1 MTPHLVEELYAYVQ
15 ERCLWQFVSRAW
27 DREENIDGV
36 LSTTCDL
43 LCGDPPKR
51 TTQMEALFYADA
63 TILVA
68 DIRSRFP
75 VIAALPPAELRE
87 VFRALKEQVTEITIT
102 KSRNRE
108 LTQKL
113 Y

>member
-1 MTPHLVEELYAYVQ
+1 MTSHLVAELYSYVQ

-27 DREENIDGV
+27 DREENIEGV
-36 LSTTCDL
+36 LSATCDL
-43 LCGDPPKR
+43 LCGEPPKR
-51 TTQMEALFYADA
+51 TTQMESLFYADA
-63 TILVA
+63 RILA
-68 DIRSRFP
+68 EDLRARFP
-75 VIAALPPAELRE
+75 AIAALLPAEVRT
-87 VFRALKEQVTEITIT
+87 VFSALKEQVTEIAVS